1 MPSTGRPATGET
13 RVMGFRPPE
22 PLRAEFEQLA
32 RDQGRTPSDAL
43 IEAMHL
49 WIDRHALRAQPT
61 KDQAREPASE

>member
-1 MPSTGRPATGET
+1 MPRTGRPATGET

-43 IEAMHL
+43 IEAMHM
-49 WIDRHALRAQPT
+49 WIEKNRMTAG
-61 KDQAREPASE
+61 